1 LVRTVEEIRQR
12 WSERSRAGALHPH
25 LEITGEGLVLGA
37 GTILAKMGGDSK
49 GSLELSLDDERRIM
63 AILATAYGRPLQAH
77 VLAKMRRAAELWN
90 GGDKALAHIHLAFAG
105 LPPCDDM
112 DLALRLF
119 VADELIEAGASPTTL
134 MKAQGFDPAP
144 LDMLKFNPAQPR
156 WPAGNG
162 DESGEWSGGG
172 DNITPVAFRGG
183 KERRRQRGRGRFNP
197 FRTIGEFIDEF
208 RKPKEREPVPE
219 AKRPEREDAKP
230 ESTSPST
237 SRPQTEIS
245 APNPSD
251 FVGQDFGK
259 LGVGVENPKLNVGEF
274 SEHATERVKE
284 YGASLTDIEDTVA
297 NPLMVLRQSDGRFF
311 YLSEKAVVL
320 LDQSGRVIT
329 IYTEPQFDSKIRG
342 ILESIL
348 KGGNK

>member
-1 LVRTVEEIRQR
+1 
-12 WSERSRAGALHPH
+12 

-49 GSLELSLDDERRIM
+49 GSPELSLDDERRIM

-77 VLAKMRRAAELWN
+77 VLDKMRRAAELWN

-119 VADELIEAGASPTTL
+119 VADELIEAGASPATL
-134 MKAQGFDPAP
+134 MKAQGFDTAP

-172 DNITPVAFRGG
+172 GTITPVAFRGG
-183 KERRRQRGRGRFNP
+183 KERRRQGGRGSFNP
-197 FRTIGEFIDEF
+197 FRAIGEFIDEF
-208 RKPKEREPVPE
+208 RKPKESEPVPE

-230 ESTSPST
+230 ESTSPNT

-259 LGVGVENPKLNVGEF
+259 LGVGVEKPIIGISELD
-274 SEHATERVKE
+274 EHAIQRMAERGISSAE
-284 YGASLTDIEDTVA
+284 MEETVA
-297 NPLMVLRQSDGRFF
+297 NPLIVLRQARGRFY
-311 YLSEKAVVL
+311 YLSDNAAVVL
-320 LDQSGRVIT
+320 NRKGRVIT
-329 IYTEPQFDSKIRG
+329 TYPASEFDAKIKDVLDHVHRG
-342 ILESIL
+342 GKNEQ
-348 KGGNK
+348 